1 MLMKN
6 NFQSNVNGQMLD
18 GGSIE
23 HPLSIHSASIG
34 TRWKPRGMQLICTLV
49 LLFTFAIGNVWAADP
64 DLAVGATAQTSST
77 FLGEYSTQGLTLSS
91 SASYSSGVVQIGN
104 TATAYNQ
111 HYFEVLSSGA
121 EIEKVS
127 FLISGNG
134 SNKSIQAPVFA
145 WATTAT
151 GNTADTYVVLD
162 AVNVTANSY
171 AAAQWFEYDLSSAS
185 VKCARIYRTTKNIS
199 STDPA
204 YTGSSTALG
213 SGQTI
218 KIYGVKVWLKKKV
231 TINPDGGSTET
242 TGWTLSEGKYIKSGI
257 VSGTSVTLPTMTKGG
272 NTFNGWKNKNNEDVA
287 SPITITKDTVLTAQ
301 WVSSGATSHAIS
313 YTNTKGASTAGLPT
327 EYYEGVGVA
336 SFAALADVEGFH
348 FTGWSPSSIAAD
360 ATTDPFEVEAQWVVA
375 YNVTFN
381 SNGGTAVDAQ
391 KVVSEETA
399 TEPTA
404 PTREMYTFAGWY
416 KGEDA
421 FDFATPI
428 TANTE
433 LTAHWTP
440 NYFTES
446 VDFEEDGSSAVSG
459 IASKNIVASN
469 AGSYDGGKASE
480 NWAYKGWK
488 IKSNGATVKVL
499 VQANKKLTFKFG
511 YLAATAHVAI
521 SGDATNYSV
530 TGASKV
536 EDDPLKFTTYSWTKN
551 YDALYTFTTGSGDAA
566 VIKALTVQDTY
577 TATRVD
583 GKSDGAGS
591 DANVLETTLPTP
603 TAISGWTFTGW
614 IANEDVK
621 AGEDTKTAGTV
632 LAAGTYT
639 LLANTTFTAQWAE
652 ASSTYDITYVSAH
665 GTAPAADNA
674 ASVVLAELDAEGW
687 AHKGWTAN
695 ADVTVDAAT
704 VEAGTLIANGK
715 TAILESNVTFTAVWK
730 EIFTV
735 TFDSKGGSAVDPI
748 DVEDGATLA
757 AAPADPTKDD
767 CIFLGWSETED
778 GDVVADITALTI
790 TANKT
795 LYAKWELDV
804 QVTEI
809 VFSNGFKGWIVNN
822 TVTVFYME
830 GESAP
835 TIASYAGKNL
845 KAEGGVVI
853 SGDKIIATG
862 TDDSEIEFALTMTE
876 VTPLSATGTQ
886 TFDGTEGYV
895 KTRHAWTSDK
905 KWKMSKYAEDG
916 RVARGET
923 SMYIFLGAAESV
935 TLDWGAQ
942 KVTNDVAVYVNG
954 TFVKNI
960 GKNNNS
966 AIALSNGNNMVAMYS
981 LQTSGDIWLNGLTVA
996 PWVPVTAVAL
1006 KEGEDAIS
1014 SKEIWES
1021 TSFTLT
1027 AEVTPDNASN
1037 KTITWT
1043 SSNEAVATVENGV
1056 VTGVAASAD
1065 PVTIT
1070 ASTVDGVNATCVVT
1084 VTTAPQ
1090 PSADPVI
1097 TAQPQSANYYEGAT
1111 IAALEVVATG
1121 ESLTYQWYLGSEAIE
1136 GAIAATYQPTVSA
1149 IGSYVYHCVVTNTEA
1164 GNLPTSLASDNAT
1177 ITIADDPAAIKLLDG
1192 EGNVNTTNFTTG
1204 VTAGTVNFDDADH
1217 KCASFGSTGSSIVG
1231 LTGLNKVVA
1240 YNATTTQTKVKF
1252 VLYNTNSSAKELYL
1266 QKVLEDAT
1274 VAVTETISV
1283 PSKEL
1288 YETQYYTY
1296 NSSDLRSFYVTV
1308 NSTNIKVL
1316 QVKVIDNGTALKRAG
1331 EAGYEL
1337 NLNQGRVFGAQNIA
1351 TNFEGLAFA
1360 PSSNAKVLNSTELPI
1375 TTPLS
1380 FTIAAPLTLKVTT
1393 SAAKYYVSQ
1402 NASEDGTTA
1411 TAVTS
1416 AGEEEFD
1423 LTVAGTWYIVP
1434 STTSAVKLTNLAF
1447 ALPKAAKPVV
1457 ADMDNVEYCQGS
1469 AIDALTVSATVS
1481 DGGTMLYQ
1489 WYKDGDA
1496 ISGAEAATY
1505 QPTADG
1511 EYYVVV
1517 VNTKAD
1523 HQNSDPTQSNT
1534 ITVTG
1539 YAATVLSGTTGA
1551 EDWPGADATISV
1563 EASGK
1568 NLSYAWY
1575 TCDDAM
1581 GTNPVAVEPAVNA
1594 AELDVT
1600 VGAAD
1605 TYYKVVV
1612 SGDCGDAQEAVITV
1626 VARQAVD
1633 LQDVTGD
1640 MSWDFSKA
1648 NDGSAATDNL
1658 CNDEVLAN
1666 VHGIVNNSDF
1676 TSDNIKATAKKF
1688 KSGKLQ
1694 ASMIKFHTTVD
1705 GMITVVFS
1713 NTGSKSQDRYLT
1725 VNGRK
1730 TDKGSKTETAVTY
1743 TGFVYA
1749 GDVELGVVEGDGNM
1763 LNFTSVDFK
1772 ATVDYPRTVNP
1783 AYLGTLCWTNNAVL
1797 GGATLYEF
1805 AGKNENNYLVF
1816 DEVEENRLEAGKPY
1830 IFMPE
1835 NGNTEIKLYNTDNAE
1850 PLTEDQDPVNHMYG
1864 TLTGKTL
1871 VPGQDDN
1878 MYYFSASHIWAVK
1891 DFVVNIN
1898 VPAYYCYVDYV
1909 AVLAGDPAPAPAQGR
1924 RRVTMGTQGSQVA
1937 TGMDAIKASD
1947 KPMKLLINGQI
1958 FILCGEKMYDVTGR
1972 LVK

>member
-6 NFQSNVNGQMLD
+6 KKLSFRSWRVVALCLMCLFGVTQMWAAYDVPTGTVTMLTKVNNGGRFNVESSGLYHFRKSAGYSFDSGNGIKTQSNQCGAIFYLD
-18 GGSIE
+18 ESAEIEVFIKHTESKNAHTVTVHVYSIPESEYKQFDDNKAATSESNRTFSTGPSTSSDDPFNISITAETKTFSGKKTLAAGYYAIVPVGEKSKTFFYSIKFPAAATHTLAWDFAGGSC
-23 HPLSIHSASIG
+23 S
-34 TRWKPRGMQLICTLV
+34 
-49 LLFTFAIGNVWAADP
+49 
-64 DLAVGATAQTSST
+64 ATAGADYTAGGQVTTGAAITYPAANTMSKESKD
-77 FLGEYSTQGLTLSS
+77 FAGWSS
-91 SASYSSGVVQIGN
+91 SA
-104 TATAYNQ
+104 
-111 HYFEVLSSGA
+111 
-121 EIEKVS
+121 
-127 FLISGNG
+127 
-134 SNKSIQAPVFA
+134 
-145 WATTAT
+145 TTMP
-151 GNTADTYVVLD
+151 
-162 AVNVTANSY
+162 NS
-171 AAAQWFEYDLSSAS
+171 DL
-185 VKCARIYRTTKNIS
+185 
-199 STDPA
+199 
-204 YTGSSTALG
+204 
-213 SGQTI
+213 TI
-218 KIYGVKVWLKKKV
+218 
-231 TINPDGGSTET
+231 
-242 TGWTLSEGKYIKSGI
+242 
-257 VSGTSVTLPTMTKGG
+257 
-272 NTFNGWKNKNNEDVA
+272 
-287 SPITITKDTVLTAQ
+287 TAQ
-301 WVSSGATSHAIS
+301 WVDHVAKYTVNYMDGTTVLGTEEVNVGAHP
-313 YTNTKGASTAGLPT
+313 AGLANDPT
-327 EYYEGVGVA
+327 K
-336 SFAALADVEGFH
+336 DC
-348 FTGWSPSSIAAD
+348 
-360 ATTDPFEVEAQWVVA
+360 
-375 YNVTFN
+375 
-381 SNGGTAVDAQ
+381 
-391 KVVSEETA
+391 
-399 TEPTA
+399 
-404 PTREMYTFAGWY
+404 YTFAAWSPALNTVSGD
-416 KGEDA
+416 ENDVVEVS
-421 FDFATPI
+421 AT
-428 TANTE
+428 
-433 LTAHWTP
+433 WTP

-446 VDFEEDGSSAVSG
+446 VDFEEGGSTAVSG

-469 AGSYDGGKASE
+469 AGSYDGGKAEE

-488 IKSNGATVKVL
+488 IKSAGATVKVL
-499 VQANKKLTFKFG
+499 VKAGKQLTFKFG

-521 SGDATNYSV
+521 TGDATNYSV
-530 TGASKV
+530 TGASNV
-536 EDDPLKFTTYSWTKN
+536 EDDPLKYTTYSWIKD
-551 YDALYTFTTGSGDAA
+551 YDALYTFTTGDKNAA

-603 TAISGWTFTGW
+603 TAVSGWTFTGW
-614 IANEDVK
+614 TANADVK

-767 CIFLGWSETED
+767 YIFLGWSETD
-778 GDVVADITALTI
+778 GGDVVADITAITI
-790 TANKT
+790 SGDKT
-795 LYAKWELDV
+795 FYAKWKLDV
-804 QVTEI
+804 QVSEI
-809 VFSNGFKGWIVNN
+809 VFSNSFKGWIVGS
-822 TVTVFYME
+822 TVTVFYMA

-835 TIASYAGKNL
+835 TITSYAGKNL

-876 VTPLSATGTQ
+876 VTPLTATGAQ
-886 TFDGTEGYV
+886 TFDGSEGYV
-895 KTRHAWTSDK
+895 KTRHAWTEAK

-916 RVARGET
+916 RVAKGET

-942 KVTNDVAVYVNG
+942 KGTNDVAVYVNG

-1177 ITIADDPAAIKLLDG
+1177 ITISDDPAAIKLLDG
-1192 EGNVNTTNFTTG
+1192 EGNVNTANFTTG

-1217 KCASFGSTGSSIVG
+1217 KCASFGSTGGSIVG
-1231 LTGLNKVVA
+1231 LTGINKVIA

-1266 QKVLEDAT
+1266 QKVLEGAT
-1274 VAVTETISV
+1274 EAVTETISV

-1337 NLNQGRVFGAQNIA
+1337 NLNQGRVFGAQNVAI
-1351 TNFEGLAFA
+1351 NFEGLAFA

-1581 GTNPVAVEPAVNA
+1581 GTNPVAVEPAVYA

-1612 SGDCGDAQEAVITV
+1612 SGDCGDAQEAIITV

-1633 LQDVTGD
+1633 LQDVTGN

-1749 GDVELGVVEGDGNM
+1749 GDVELGVVEGDGTM

-1835 NGNTEIKLYNTDNAE
+1835 NGNTEIKLYNTDNEAA
-1850 PLTEDQDPVNHMYG
+1850 LTEDQDPVNNMYG
-1864 TLTGKTL
+1864 TLTGKIL